1 MESTNEI
8 GYLYPINSNH
18 LSNLYS
24 SLFLKN
30 NNFEHSINQL
40 KKNMYSS
47 ILLFLNIGGQE
58 MIFIFVIALFL
69 FGGKKLPELARGLGK
84 GLREFKDASET
95 IKRDINDQINDFE
108 KDVERKSTPKA
119 ITENSS
125 TPASSDA
132 SVVTES
138 ERPSSE
144 EDANADDPTGSSPE
158 VAATEDYSD
167 PTLDPNYNPEYDGF
181 YQPNY
186 DYSVHSDDATSA
198 PAVEAPES
206 ADSPEPLKNT
216 EDPNSKTE

>member
-1 MESTNEI
+1 
-8 GYLYPINSNH
+8 
-18 LSNLYS
+18 
-24 SLFLKN
+24 
-30 NNFEHSINQL
+30 
-40 KKNMYSS
+40 MYSS

-108 KDVERKSTPKA
+108 KDVEKKSAPKA
-119 ITENSS
+119 IAENSS

-132 SVVTES
+132 SVVAES

-144 EDANADDPTGSSPE
+144 EAANADDPTGSSAE
-158 VAATEDYSD
+158 AAATKDYSD

-186 DYSVHSDDATSA
+186 DYSVHSDEATSA
-198 PAVEAPES
+198 SATETPEP
-206 ADSPEPLKNT
+206 ADSTEPLKNT

>member
-1 MESTNEI
+1 
-8 GYLYPINSNH
+8 
-18 LSNLYS
+18 
-24 SLFLKN
+24 
-30 NNFEHSINQL
+30 
-40 KKNMYSS
+40 MYSS

-108 KDVERKSTPKA
+108 KDVEKTSAPKA
-119 ITENSS
+119 LTENSS

-132 SVVTES
+132 TGVAENT
-138 ERPSSE
+138 RPSSE
-144 EDANADDPTGSSPE
+144 EAANADDPTGGTPE
-158 VAATEDYSD
+158 ITATEDYSD
-167 PTLDPNYNPEYDGF
+167 PTLDPNYSPEYDGF

-186 DYSVHSDDATSA
+186 DYSVHSDEATAA
-198 PAVEAPES
+198 PAIEAPEP
-206 ADSPEPLKNT
+206 ADSPEPLNNT